1 MSNNSGAPDEEE
13 AWRSIVA
20 DLSKDPNF
28 TRHTFVTPP
37 APVEAEPQ
45 PDAVEAEPQ
54 PDADDEFITEL
65 LSDEHE
71 EFQAP
76 DPGPLELPSHPIAR
90 FAWAGAL
97 GGPVLLILSNVLGLG
112 RFISGT
118 ALAASVI
125 GFVTLIA
132 RHSDE
137 RKDNGDDGAVV

>member
-28 TRHTFVTPP
+28 TRHTFVTAP
-37 APVEAEPQ
+37 APVEAEP
-45 PDAVEAEPQ
+45 E

-71 EFQAP
+71 DFQAP

>member
-1 MSNNSGAPDEEE
+1 MSNNPGAPDEEE

-20 DLSKDPNF
+20 DLSKDPNL
-28 TRHTFVTPP
+28 TRHTFVTAP
-37 APVEAEPQ
+37 APVEAEPE
-45 PDAVEAEPQ
+45 PDS
-54 PDADDEFITEL
+54 DDEFITEL
-65 LSDEHE
+65 LSDVHE

-76 DPGPLELPSHPIAR
+76 DPGPLELPSHPVAR

>member
-28 TRHTFVTPP
+28 TRQTFVTPP
-37 APVEAEPQ
+37 APVEAEP
-45 PDAVEAEPQ
+45 E

-65 LSDEHE
+65 LSDEYE

>member
-1 MSNNSGAPDEEE
+1 MSTNSGAPDEEE

-20 DLSKDPNF
+20 DLSTDQNLI
-28 TRHTFVTPP
+28 RHTFITPP
-37 APVEAEPQ
+37 APGEP
-45 PDAVEAEPQ
+45 E
-54 PDADDEFITEL
+54 PDADDEFINEL

-76 DPGPLELPSHPIAR
+76 DPGPFELPAHPIAR

-112 RFISGT
+112 NFISGI
-118 ALAASVI
+118 AVAASVI
-125 GFVTLIA
+125 GFITLIA

-137 RKDNGDDGAVV
+137 REDNGNNGAVV

>member
-1 MSNNSGAPDEEE
+1 MSTNSGAPDEEE

-20 DLSKDPNF
+20 DLSQDPNL
-28 TRHTFVTPP
+28 TRHTFITPP
-37 APVEAEPQ
+37 APVEPEP
-45 PDAVEAEPQ
+45 E
-54 PDADDEFITEL
+54 PDADDEFINAL

-97 GGPVLLILSNVLGLG
+97 GGPVLLILSGVFGFG
-112 RFISGT
+112 KFISGL

-137 RKDNGDDGAVV
+137 REDNGDNGAVV

>member
-37 APVEAEPQ
+37 APVAPEP
-45 PDAVEAEPQ
+45 E

>member
-37 APVEAEPQ
+37 APVEAEP
-45 PDAVEAEPQ
+45 E

-65 LSDEHE
+65 LSDEYE